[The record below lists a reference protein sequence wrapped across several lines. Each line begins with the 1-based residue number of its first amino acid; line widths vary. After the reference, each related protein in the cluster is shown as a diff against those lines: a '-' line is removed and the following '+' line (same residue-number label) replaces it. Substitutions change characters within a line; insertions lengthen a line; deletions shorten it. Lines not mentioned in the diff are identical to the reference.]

1 MGYHELDELGEKI
14 QDIIDSAIN
23 EKNYQKLNQTIN
35 QTVNKA
41 IDNGSEALRDAL
53 NNTFG
58 GNSGKY
64 TNYRTGS
71 SYDYRQ
77 NRTWDFQK
85 NQTGT
90 GQKERS
96 EAWNYTQRNSGS
108 SQKPELPALYMPTNG
123 IKVKG
128 ILKTVFGGILT
139 GTMGIGLMVSLIGM
153 GIFGVGTGGMVIT
166 GIFGA
171 FTAAGGVLLGNG
183 CSNLAGLKRRSK
195 YIRAL
200 GDHTYCDFRNLS
212 LAVGKPVKFVK
223 RDIKK
228 MIDKGWFLQGH
239 VDTQETCL
247 ITSNETYDQYVST
260 QKQLEER
267 KRQDEERAS
276 HEAELQKQADA
287 KARKEAEA
295 KERERAEISPEVQL
309 VLDKGNDFLKKIRRS
324 NDAIPGEEISRKISR
339 MELIVQKIFERAKA
353 HPEIIPDLNR
363 LMDYYLPT
371 MLKLVEQYAEFDEI
385 SSPGED
391 ILDAKKEIEKT
402 LDMINQA
409 FVTLLNNL
417 FRDAAFDA
425 SADAQVLQTML
436 AREGLTESDFVRE
449 KSV

>member
-276 HEAELQKQADA
+276 HEARTS
-287 KARKEAEA
+287 KAGRCK
-295 KERERAEISPEVQL
+295 SPE
-309 VLDKGNDFLKKIRRS
+309 GS
-324 NDAIPGEEISRKISR
+324 
-339 MELIVQKIFERAKA
+339 
-353 HPEIIPDLNR
+353 
-363 LMDYYLPT
+363 
-371 MLKLVEQYAEFDEI
+371 
-385 SSPGED
+385 
-391 ILDAKKEIEKT
+391 
-402 LDMINQA
+402 
-409 FVTLLNNL
+409 
-417 FRDAAFDA
+417 
-425 SADAQVLQTML
+425 
-436 AREGLTESDFVRE
+436 
-449 KSV
+449 